1 MKYGMMLTYFSQVLP
16 KNVLWL
22 WKYIR
27 EYYKKMNTFFT
38 IYICWPCPWAWT
50 PALSHEFL
58 QFKWRGP
65 WTSDDA
71 FSLFSPSCGCREE
84 DFLIWNTF
92 LLFGHFGPTQGPEP
106 QETWIL
112 QFWRRGS
119 WTSYNKMYRCI
130 LWLSLTQLWSW
141 EEDFYI

>member
-1 MKYGMMLTYFSQVLP
+1 
-16 KNVLWL
+16 
-22 WKYIR
+22 
-27 EYYKKMNTFFT
+27 MNTFFT

-71 FSLFSPSCGCREE
+71 FSLLSPSCGCREE

-92 LLFGHFGPTQGPEP
+92 LLFGHFGPIQGPEP

-130 LWLSLTQLWSW
+130 LHCMTFPHPTVKLRRRFFIFNSYL
-141 EEDFYI
+141 IHIH